1 MPLLDQGFL
10 TRKQDDQG
18 SFSARVGLVALKGSF
33 TVASST
39 KLINML
45 GMDIQEHEVVI
56 LDFSD
61 TVFMD
66 DSAALVVEQ
75 MLDIAA
81 TEEVG
86 VIVLGL
92 KGSPATTL
100 QGLNVLR
107 SVPKDQFVTTLE
119 DAKETA
125 QRLLE
130 T

>member
-86 VIVLGL
+86 SYRAGFEGL
-92 KGSPATTL
+92 ACYNPP
-100 QGLNVLR
+100 R
-107 SVPKDQFVTTLE
+107 SQCT
-119 DAKETA
+119 AKRA
-125 QRLLE
+125 QRPVCDN
-130 T
+130 TGRC